1 MTDSRKTLLTVQVT
15 VDELRVIK
23 AAAHSRGLPMSR
35 YVRSLLLR
43 ELVDLERR

>member
-1 MTDSRKTLLTVQVT
+1 VTRKTLLTVQVS

-23 AAAHSRGLPMSR
+23 AAACSRGMWMSQ

-43 ELVDLERR
+43 ELVDLERK